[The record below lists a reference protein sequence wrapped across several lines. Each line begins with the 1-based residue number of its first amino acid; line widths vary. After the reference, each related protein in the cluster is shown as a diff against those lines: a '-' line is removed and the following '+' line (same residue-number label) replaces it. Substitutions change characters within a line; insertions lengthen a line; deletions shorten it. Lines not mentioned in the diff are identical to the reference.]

1 VCPDWADLVLV
12 LFPFF
17 FDRSQRGRSCCEIDS
32 HGPRAFLGVHD
43 EITRSQGSNGQ
54 CSNRVTHE
62 NGCYPISDTTYF
74 NRIKL
79 VALRMCASLC
89 STKKK
94 DQVCFRIPILCGMAT
109 NASSSQVKTLQDSF
123 RQGTVCK
130 NVMCIC
136 VCSAFNSNRLCAE
149 NNHNLLRRTVPTA
162 SSRQLN
168 DMIPRMTCRDVVF

>member
-1 VCPDWADLVLV
+1 MLPDIRHNLLQPNQTSCFENVCQLV
-12 LFPFF
+12 F
-17 FDRSQRGRSCCEIDS
+17 
-32 HGPRAFLGVHD
+32 H
-43 EITRSQGSNGQ
+43 
-54 CSNRVTHE
+54 
-62 NGCYPISDTTYF
+62 
-74 NRIKL
+74 
-79 VALRMCASLC
+79 
-89 STKKK
+89 KKK

-109 NASSSQVKTLQDSF
+109 NASSSQVKTLRDSF

-168 DMIPRMTCRDVVF
+168 DMIPGMTCRDVVFYFLLGSQWHQNCENMLN